1 MAEAQIVGWAHSRF
15 GKAEAPDTE
24 TLMAEVVPQ
33 ALDHAGIAPEDVD
46 GIFVGVFN
54 NGFARQDFQGAL
66 VAMGTPELAGV
77 PFMRT
82 ENACATGSA
91 PIVFSLRLRTPA
103 ERRARGGTGTAL

>member
-1 MAEAQIVGWAHSRF
+1 MGKAQIVGWAHSRF

-54 NGFARQDFQGAL
+54 NGFARQDF
-66 VAMGTPELAGV
+66 
-77 PFMRT
+77 
-82 ENACATGSA
+82 
-91 PIVFSLRLRTPA
+91 
-103 ERRARGGTGTAL
+103 